1 MASRNPLLGV
11 VATAPDLGASSSV
24 ASEPGLCGLLS
35 GTRPLFLGLLFC
47 RSCSSDLTL
56 GLPPEG
62 RDGKRCLPGGE
73 AGRAGCTGSSG
84 GSKKGGVSMSAGRL
98 TAKEKSLPAM
108 GGGVDEKDG
117 LKVAA
122 SRGLKRAEDCV
133 PELLA

>member
-1 MASRNPLLGV
+1 M
-11 VATAPDLGASSSV
+11 
-24 ASEPGLCGLLS
+24 
-35 GTRPLFLGLLFC
+35 FC

-62 RDGKRCLPGGE
+62 RDGNRCLFGGGA

-84 GSKKGGVSMSAGRL
+84 RLKGGVSMSAGRF
-98 TAKEKSLPAM
+98 TAKEKSL

-122 SRGLKRAEDCV
+122 SCGLKRAEDCV
-133 PELLA
+133 PEKGLAVVVLNWFRGVLGSSTGIWKKGFLAGGLTGRRLGILPPLPRFLW